1 MATRERRE
9 EVPATRLT
17 RAPRGDPASLRSR
30 NCEAEYMHNQLT
42 IKEAESAALDTL
54 GVAQYPCHPLNH
66 GPGLIGGTVSI
77 GGFGEARR

>member
-1 MATRERRE
+1 MANREHWGGS
-9 EVPATRLT
+9 PGNAAHAL
-17 RAPRGDPASLRSR
+17 PRWDPAPLRSR

-42 IKEAESAALDTL
+42 INEAESAALDTL

>member
-1 MATRERRE
+1 MATRERRQE
-9 EVPATRLT
+9 APGTRLT
-17 RAPRGDPASLRSR
+17 RAPAGTPPLSDHELRT
-30 NCEAEYMHNQLT
+30 EYMHNQLT
-42 IKEAESAALDTL
+42 IKEAEGAALDTL

>member
-1 MATRERRE
+1 
-9 EVPATRLT
+9 
-17 RAPRGDPASLRSR
+17 
-30 NCEAEYMHNQLT
+30 MHNQLT